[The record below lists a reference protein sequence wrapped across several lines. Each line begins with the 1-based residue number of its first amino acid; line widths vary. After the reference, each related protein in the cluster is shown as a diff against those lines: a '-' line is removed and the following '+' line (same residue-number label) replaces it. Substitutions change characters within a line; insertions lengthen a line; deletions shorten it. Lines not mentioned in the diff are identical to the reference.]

1 MSGSSGCNSY
11 QAGYEVDGNNIT
23 ISLPISTMMACAES
37 DGMMEQ
43 EQESDGMMEQEQV
56 YLTAIGIAATQQISG
71 DSMEVRTSIRPVV
84 ASFQIVK

>member
-37 DGMMEQ
+37 DGIMEQ
-43 EQESDGMMEQEQV
+43 EQE

-71 DSMEVRTSIRPVV
+71 DSMEVRTSKRPIV

>member
-23 ISLPISTMMACAES
+23 ISLPISTMMACA
-37 DGMMEQ
+37 
-43 EQESDGMMEQEQV
+43 ESDGMMEQEQV

>member
-1 MSGSSGCNSY
+1 
-11 QAGYEVDGNNIT
+11 
-23 ISLPISTMMACAES
+23 MMACAES

-43 EQESDGMMEQEQV
+43 EQE

>member
-1 MSGSSGCNSY
+1 MSGSSGFNSY

-43 EQESDGMMEQEQV
+43 E
-56 YLTAIGIAATQQISG
+56 YLTAIGTAATQQISG
-71 DSMEVRTSIRPVV
+71 DSMEVRTSKRPIV

>member
-23 ISLPISTMMACAES
+23 ISLPFSTMMACAES
-37 DGMMEQ
+37 DGIMEQ
-43 EQESDGMMEQEQV
+43 EQE
-56 YLTAIGIAATQQISG
+56 YLTAIGTAATQQISG
-71 DSMEVRTSIRPVV
+71 DSMEVRTSKRPVV